1 MAVSEKQKNIG
12 GTKMSQLTIAAI
24 IMAVTFICFFIPSIS
39 NVTVALGAAI
49 AFGLTGIVDSGSL
62 FSNFVSSTCILMMGM
77 MTIGGAMFQ
86 TGLGNWIGNVLVKLT
101 GTKKGRIQLMVL
113 VVTAVL
119 ATSLSGT
126 AALMVMFPLM
136 CSIAISTGISMTNIV
151 IYQMAGS
158 VIGSWMTFAGCG
170 MIGAS
175 AGILEASGY
184 RMWSFFE
191 IAWYGIPRAIILA
204 VLIYFLMNR
213 FVINGLPFKAP
224 DEGALKTEE
233 RQADKLTPKMI
244 ITLVIL
250 VLTISGFI
258 ISPSW
263 LPIHMCAALGALACL
278 ITGCITPKQ
287 MFYSAINWETIIL
300 IGGMSTFAK
309 GMQASG
315 FGQLLADS
323 ILGIVGEN
331 ASPVLVIFVLMVV
344 TCIITQFMS
353 DNATVGITAPIAI
366 MLATAQ
372 GIEPYAYVM
381 ACLVGCSA
389 AHFSVMASPSM
400 AFTVG
405 IGGYKPS
412 TIAKYAALIELP
424 SSLLAGMIMIPLI
437 WL

>member
-1 MAVSEKQKNIG
+1 
-12 GTKMSQLTIAAI
+12 MSQLMIAAI
-24 IMAVTFICFFIPSIS
+24 IMAATFVCFFIPSIS
-39 NVTVALGAAI
+39 NVIVALGAAI
-49 AFGLTGIVDSGSL
+49 AFGVTGIVDSGSL

-86 TGLGNWIGNVLVKLT
+86 TGLGDWIGNVLVKLT
-101 GTKKGRIQLMVL
+101 GTKKGRIQAMVL
-113 VVTAVL
+113 IVTTIL

-136 CSIAISTGISMTNIV
+136 CSIAISTKISMTDIV
-151 IYQMAGS
+151 IFQMAGS
-158 VIGSWMTFAGCG
+158 TIGSWMTFAGCG
-170 MIGAS
+170 MIGTS
-175 AGILEASGY
+175 AGVLEASGY
-184 RMWSFFE
+184 RIWNFFE
-191 IAWYGIPRAIILA
+191 VAWYGIPKAIICCLL
-204 VLIYFLMNR
+204 VFFLMNR
-213 FVINGLPFKAP
+213 FVIKDLPFKAP
-224 DEGALKTEE
+224 DEDALKSEGK
-233 RQADKLTPKMI
+233 QADKLTPKMLT
-244 ITLVIL
+244 TLIIL

-263 LPIHMCAALGALACL
+263 LPIHMCASLGALACL

-287 MFYSAINWETIIL
+287 MFTSAINWDTIIL

-323 ILGIVGEN
+323 ITRITGEN
-331 ASPVLVIFVLMVV
+331 ASPIIIILILMIV

-353 DNATVGITAPIAI
+353 DNASVGMTAPIAI
-366 MLATAQ
+366 MLAVSQ
-372 GIEPYAYVM
+372 GMEPYAYVM

-389 AHFSVMASPSM
+389 AHFSIMASPSM

-412 TIAKYAALIELP
+412 TIAKYAAFIELP
-424 SSLLAGMIMIPLI
+424 ASFIAGLIMIPLI